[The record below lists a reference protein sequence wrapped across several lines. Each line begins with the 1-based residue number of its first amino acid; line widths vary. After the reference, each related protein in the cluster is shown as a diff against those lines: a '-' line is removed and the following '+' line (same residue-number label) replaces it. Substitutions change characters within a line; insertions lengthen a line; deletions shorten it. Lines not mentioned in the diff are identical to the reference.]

1 MSDQPLHNVEERVAQ
16 PLRDLAQQSP
26 RETFT
31 VVVRAVIDEHLDP
44 KTAYADVPNVL
55 EQVEA
60 AIRTLIAAEPDD
72 HHEKIILSGES
83 ANAPL
88 LFAQLT
94 GAHVLEVNRI
104 LDPALH
110 VEFRR
115 ERVPANDPGQDF
127 DRGSIVG
134 RIIAEPLSS
143 KIEKNCS
150 GTYDVIIVLDVSNVR
165 GREGSRQTVKALM
178 DLLQART
185 PDQPLRY
192 VLNENASHPYVFATL
207 TGVQVLALLDLD
219 RNASTGPR
227 AIFRVWEDTTINA
240 LITHSIATVKAD
252 AAHAAFTAVGKG
264 IVWAVLDSGCD
275 GDHPHFTTYG
285 NTKLTRP
292 LRHRDFS
299 GGPVDPAG
307 TGDDPGAVVDTFGHG
322 THVAGILAG
331 AWVAE
336 KPGSSALPDPKNG
349 PVILS
354 TVRNEAGSEEKQ
366 LETVVGI
373 AGMAPQ
379 CKIVSFRVLDD
390 KGSGK
395 VSSIIAAFDAI
406 QLLNDYGRKIVVHGV
421 NLSVGYPFDAKWFA
435 CGQSPLCVEVDRLV
449 RSGVVVVVAAG
460 NSGYGYLNTAFTKAW
475 AAGLPMTINDP
486 GNADLAITVGSTHRD
501 APHRY
506 GVSYFS
512 SKGPTGDGRMKPD
525 LVAPGER
532 IVSAASKQCR
542 LPNTITTQ
550 DGSTRTI
557 GADDF
562 TYREDSGTSMAAPH
576 VSGLVAAFLS
586 IRNEFIGRP
595 EDVKDLFLRNATD
608 LRRDRTYQGNGLVD
622 LMRTIQA
629 V

>member
-1 MSDQPLHNVEERVAQ
+1 MPDQPVHNVEERVAQ
-16 PLRDLAQQSP
+16 PLRDLAQQAPSD
-26 RETFT
+26 RFT

-44 KTAYADVPNVL
+44 NTAYADVPNVL
-55 EQVEA
+55 KQVEA
-60 AIRTLIAAEPDD
+60 AIRTLIPAQPTDD
-72 HHEKIILSGES
+72 DERIILSGES
-83 ANAPL
+83 AHAPL
-88 LFAQLT
+88 LCAELT
-94 GAHVLEVNRI
+94 GAHVLEVNRM
-104 LDPALH
+104 LAPDLH

-115 ERVPANDPGQDF
+115 ERIPANDPGQDF
-127 DRGSIVG
+127 DRGSLVG
-134 RIIAEPLSS
+134 RIITEPLSS
-143 KIEKNCS
+143 KIENAPAE
-150 GTYDVIIVLDVSNVR
+150 TYDVIIVLDVSNVR
-165 GREGSRQTVKALM
+165 GREGSRATVKTLM
-178 DLLQART
+178 ELLQTRT
-185 PDQPLRY
+185 PDRPVRY
-192 VLNENASHPYVFATL
+192 ALNENASHPYVFATL
-207 TGVQVLALLDLD
+207 TGLQVLALVDLD

-227 AIFRVWEDTTINA
+227 AIFRVWEDTTIDA

-264 IVWAVLDSGCD
+264 IVWAVLDSGVD
-275 GDHPHFTTYG
+275 VDHPHFAAYS

-307 TGDDPGAVVDTFGHG
+307 TGDDPGAIVDAFGHG

-331 AWVAE
+331 GWTAE
-336 KPGSSALPDPKNG
+336 KPASSAQPDAAKG

-354 TVRNEAGSEEKQ
+354 AVRNESGSEERQ
-366 LETVVGI
+366 LQSVDTI

-379 CKIVSFRVLDD
+379 CKIVSLRVLDD

-486 GNADLAITVGSTHRD
+486 GNAELAITVGSTHRD

-542 LPNTITTQ
+542 LPNTITAD
-550 DGSTRTI
+550 DGTTRTI

-576 VSGLVAAFLS
+576 VSGLIAAFLS

-595 EDVKDLFLRNATD
+595 EDVKELFVRNATD